1 MVSKTLIGNFRD
13 GLKGG
18 TPPAD
23 APIIETGFHN
33 SILVRGN
40 SYVNKSTAIFT
51 PTRSAIRAEVVNS
64 WMNLMYPINHKVNR
78 LMISG
83 DNVETAYNT
92 GFITMLNHQA
102 YNNCPYMLLLEDD
115 NVLPP
120 DALLRLLETIEGE
133 VDGNKY
139 DIVGGLYWSHDVEG
153 IPYCMG
159 NDSLAGF
166 NSVPIVPLPDKE
178 IVPCQ
183 VVGLGCCL
191 VRMSFVR
198 EKMQYPYFQEI
209 AEYDTKKEFFD
220 RREYISQDG
229 TFFKKVHA
237 LGGKVA
243 CDTRVKVGHI
253 DRETG
258 FIW

>member
-1 MVSKTLIGNFRD
+1 MKTIISEHRD

-18 TPPAD
+18 KPPEG
-23 APIIETGFHN
+23 APVIESGYHN
-33 SILVRGN
+33 SIHVRGN

-51 PTRSAIRAEVVNS
+51 PSRAAIRAEVVNS
-64 WMNLMYPINHKVNR
+64 WMNLMYPMNHKVNR

-83 DNVETAYNT
+83 ETVEEAYNS
-92 GFITMLNHQA
+92 GFMMMLNHPA
-102 YNNCPYMLLLEDD
+102 YSNSPYILLLEDD
-115 NVLPP
+115 NVIPP
-120 DALLRLLETIEGE
+120 DALLRLIETIEGDI
-133 VDGNKY
+133 DGNKY

-159 NDSLAGF
+159 NDSFDGF
-166 NSVPIVPLPDKE
+166 NSVPIMPLPDKE
-178 IVPCQ
+178 IVPCH

-191 VRMSFVR
+191 IRMSFIR
-198 EKMQYPYFQEI
+198 EKMQYPFFNEI
-209 AEYDTKKEFFD
+209 AEYDAKKAFFD
-220 RREYISQDG
+220 RKEYVSQDG
-229 TFFKKVHA
+229 TFFRKVHE

-253 DRETG
+253 DRESG